1 MKQAKVLVCPLDWG
15 LGHATRCIPVIRYL
29 MAKGAHVVVAADGPQ
44 LALLRSEFQDAEFI
58 TFPGYGIK
66 YSKTI
71 PAALKLIADI
81 PGILFRIRQENRLLS
96 EIISRHSINMV
107 ISDNRYGLYNPGV
120 FSVIITHQVNIIPP
134 CFFSAFS
141 GLLHKITGKMI
152 SRFDECW
159 IPDFEGE
166 HNLSGKLS
174 HGHLLPVNIKYA
186 GILSRFESPY
196 TVVTPRKYEMIAIVS
211 GPEPQRSIFEERLL
225 AQLPVNEKHVLLIR
239 GIPGN
244 TDIKPL
250 RKYVDVADH
259 LPSGVLE
266 NILRSSPL
274 VISRAG
280 YSTLMDLSRTGN
292 KALLVPTPGQTE
304 QEYLAG
310 YMAEKGIFYAVQQ
323 KKLNLKEDIPRA
335 LEMSGIVFNNLPDQ
349 FTTLIDNALNNLK

>member
-96 EIISRHSINMV
+96 EIISRHSIHMV

-120 FSVIITHQVNIIPP
+120 FSVIITHQVKIIPP

-259 LPSGVLE
+259 LPSGALE

-335 LEMSGIVFNNLPDQ
+335 LQMSGIVFNNLPGQ